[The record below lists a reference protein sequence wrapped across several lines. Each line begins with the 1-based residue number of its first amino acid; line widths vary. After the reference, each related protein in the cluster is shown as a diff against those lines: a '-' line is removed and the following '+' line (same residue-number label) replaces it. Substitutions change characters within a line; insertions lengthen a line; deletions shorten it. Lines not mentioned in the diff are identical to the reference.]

1 MRSRTNSGMFFFF
14 QITELGLTFCP
25 TLRPTKLLWTYE
37 LVLEHL
43 QMNWIQKSAVPE
55 EGEGAQPTLTQ
66 ALLPAPE
73 KRLSVELVTY

>member
-1 MRSRTNSGMFFFF
+1 MS
-14 QITELGLTFCP
+14 
-25 TLRPTKLLWTYE
+25 
-37 LVLEHL
+37 
-43 QMNWIQKSAVPE
+43 WIQKSAVPE